1 MKRLTNSEIR
11 MICDGKS
18 DYQAELYNRL
28 AEIEDWIEEQIGDKE
43 YDLKDYVLVE
53 KDKCYKKA
61 VFKPYLRYSDDRVEF
76 FNDFIELFGRNKKKM
91 SMCVGYIGNET
102 KFVDSNGV
110 KLKVGDVVSVED
122 LESSFETRLTYI
134 ATDMDGDN
142 PKHIVM
148 GYADFFNEKRF
159 KITLFKRYKDL
170 KHNEKH
176 GNLVAILKEEK

>member
-11 MICDGKS
+11 MICDGRS
-18 DYQAELYNRL
+18 DHQAELYNRL
-28 AEIEDWIEEQIGDKE
+28 AEIEDWIEEETKSNE
-43 YDLKDYVLVE
+43 YDLKDYCLVKKIACE
-53 KDKCYKKA
+53 KA
-61 VFKPYLRYSDDRVEF
+61 AFKPYLRYSDDRVEF